1 MQNKTI
7 ESGIQLFSR
16 IIQRPKLDYLND
28 KLFPEG
34 GPYSNQL
41 IELTGESGAGK
52 TILLTD
58 FLVRCLLPVEYNGKN
73 SGAVIID
80 TDHHFDVFRLVSI
93 IEYYLK
99 KSDVKSNNY
108 QTIIEHCLNNLIVLS
123 CYSSEQLQATFL
135 NLETV
140 ILQNANISFLAIDSV
155 SAYYWSERINN
166 DTISFNAYF
175 SQIIGTLKN
184 IAKSFNL
191 TVLYTKPEIQKE
203 PLYKRDDYKICL
215 SKHEKDICKAD
226 VTNFD
231 NVNISCK
238 YKIHTTIEF
247 SS

>member
-1 MQNKTI
+1 MEKKTI

-34 GPYSNQL
+34 GPYPNQL
-41 IELTGESGAGK
+41 IELTGESISGK

-73 SGAVIID
+73 SGAVIIN
-80 TDHHFDVFRLVSI
+80 TDHHFDLFRLVAI

-99 KSDVKSNNY
+99 KNGEKVDNY
-108 QTIIEHCLNNLIVLS
+108 QAVIESCLNNLIVLN

-140 ILQNANISFLAIDSV
+140 ILQNANISFLAIDSI

-166 DTISFNAYF
+166 ETISFNAYF

-191 TVLYTKPEIQKE
+191 TILYTKPEIQKE
-203 PLYKRDDYKICL
+203 PLNKRDDYKICL
-215 SKHEKDICKAD
+215 SKYEKDVYKVE
-226 VTNFD
+226 VTNCD

-238 YKIHTTIEF
+238 YKIGTTIEF
-247 SS
+247 LS